1 VSESRHAWPRTPAQA
16 RELQERLAGRVE
28 RRDRFG
34 PVKRIAGAD
43 VGLEEHGRIARAALV
58 VLDLATLE
66 PLEYAIARQPTGFPY
81 VPGLLSFREAPVL
94 LAAYAKLT
102 TPPDLLLCDG
112 QGIAHPRRFGL
123 ACHLGVLLDLPTI
136 GVAKSRLVGHHEEPG
151 PNKGDWVPLLDGE
164 GAHQETIG
172 AVLRSRAGV
181 KPIFVSIGHRVLL
194 ASAIELVLRA
204 TPRFRL
210 PETTRLADRL
220 SKAGGELPVPRQ
232 PGVTAPPRFR

>member
-1 VSESRHAWPRTPAQA
+1 VSDSRRHTWPQTPAQA
-16 RELQERLAGRVE
+16 RELQQGLAGRVE

-34 PVKRIAGAD
+34 AVKRIVGAD
-43 VGLEEHGRIARAALV
+43 VGFEEKGDIARAALV
-58 VLDLATLE
+58 VLNLATLE
-66 PLEYAIARQPTGFPY
+66 PVESVVAREPTRFPY
-81 VPGLLSFREAPVL
+81 VPGLLSFREAPVV
-94 LAAYAKLT
+94 LAAFEKLAA
-102 TPPDLLLCDG
+102 PADMLLCDG

-136 GVAKSRLVGHHEEPG
+136 GVAKSRLIGRHDEPG
-151 PNKGDWVPLLDGE
+151 PDKGDWVPLLHGDGGNE
-164 GAHQETIG
+164 ETIG

-181 KPIFVSIGHRVLL
+181 KPLYVSIGHRVSL

-220 SKAGGELPVPRQ
+220 SKAGGRL
-232 PGVTAPPRFR
+232 